1 MIDSSGMVDL
11 ERAFHY
17 LKTTAATYAKFKA
30 DAEYLK
36 EFRKSKKAILIV
48 EAEQNGLKTGQERES
63 YAYSHADYLE
73 LLNGLRVATEEA
85 EKYRILVKTAE
96 LQIEVWR
103 SQNSRSVAEMKLR

>member
-1 MIDSSGMVDL
+1 MKPIEETL
-11 ERAFHY
+11 EFIRA
-17 LKTTAATYAKFKA
+17 KAKEHA
-30 DAEYLK
+30 EAMANREYLK

-48 EAEQNGLKTGQERES
+48 EAEQSGLKTGQERES
-63 YAYSHADYLE
+63 YAYSHTDYLE

>member
-1 MIDSSGMVDL
+1 MDNMVDI
-11 ERAFHY
+11 EKAFHY
-17 LKTTAATYAKFKA
+17 LKTIAGEYAKHRA
-30 DAEYLK
+30 QSEYLK

-48 EAEQNGLKTGQERES
+48 QAEQEGLKTGQERES
-63 YAYSHADYLE
+63 YAYSHAEYIE
-73 LLNGLRVATEEA
+73 LLEGLRVATEKA